1 MNPLLKVLPTD
12 RLPHTF
18 QIIATIFAGAS
29 IFTLCWYL
37 SMKGLLDLAATGL
50 CFFIL
55 QFLRSSGVPLARRA
69 PAEFTQTA
77 TMLDTAR
84 AEFAE
89 WMSNRKLLSRIIL
102 AFLATVIFLVGRMIS
117 AMVLTWIASPWLAL
131 ALGLAVTAVVV
142 SPVLFKALADSFR
155 SSNGTNTSNATAGGA
170 SQPSRSGEVT

>member
-55 QFLRSSGVPLARRA
+55 QFLRSSGVSLARRA
-69 PAEFTQTA
+69 PSEFTQTA
-77 TMLDTAR
+77 TMIDTAR

-102 AFLATVIFLVGRMIS
+102 AFLATVIFLVGRVIS
-117 AMVLTWIASPWLAL
+117 ATVLTWIASPWLAL

-142 SPVLFKALADSFR
+142 SPVLFKALADSFK
-155 SSNGTNTSNATAGGA
+155 SGKTSNTSNASTGATSSTAQA
-170 SQPSRSGEVT
+170 GEVM